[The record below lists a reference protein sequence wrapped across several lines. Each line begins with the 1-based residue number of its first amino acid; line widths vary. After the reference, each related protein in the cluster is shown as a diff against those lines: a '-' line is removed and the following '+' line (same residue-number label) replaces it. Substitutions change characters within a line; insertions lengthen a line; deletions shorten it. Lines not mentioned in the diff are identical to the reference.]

1 MPNSDWAGRP
11 VLASIVNGSSFL
23 VGDLHLGKLGET
35 VVVHGYAPHN
45 GPRSFVSHLVGNR
58 AGFPCTKA
66 PMLAIAYPGP
76 PHFVMVPLP
85 AAASGDLLPPLPP
98 FSGFNLFSSVET
110 RLRNSF
116 MTL

>member
-58 AGFPCTKA
+58 AGFLCTKA
-66 PMLAIAYPGP
+66 PMLRIPYELFGW
-76 PHFVMVPLP
+76 H
-85 AAASGDLLPPLPP
+85 SQDLKRV
-98 FSGFNLFSSVET
+98 GYG
-110 RLRNSF
+110 
-116 MTL
+116 TLLLVGVL